1 MRDFQ
6 PTPNFFFSVI
16 VADRDP
22 QVGPEARLQVE
33 TQIIVRITDI
43 NEHAPEFPARIVN
56 AGGYTP
62 DPLDEDVRVDTEVE
76 RATAYD
82 QDSGRNGQVVY
93 SIVSGNEDGAF
104 RIGRSS
110 AVISVNAT
118 LNYELSQGGKHTYT
132 LGIRAADRGS
142 PGRSSETSAFIE
154 VYDRRDTAPV
164 LAESEYAAAVS
175 EAAVNGTLIGN
186 AIATDAD
193 SAANGNGLG
202 VVYDVLNEN
211 RRRSNLFR
219 ALANGTIV
227 LVGELTYEDVAVRR
241 RYVEAR
247 DSPAESRDQQQ
258 QTRVDLVVTV
268 IDANDNSPVWTN
280 SNYDTTIQDGASEG
294 DRVREMCAT
303 DADESGSNNAAV
315 RYGLQDA
322 NGGETSAFRVDAVT
336 GSAYINIETIDYDLV
351 ERSFTMFA
359 TVTDLGTP
367 ALAADPLRVTV
378 TVADINGGLQCVCVR
393 ACVLACL

>member
-1 MRDFQ
+1 MER
-6 PTPNFFFSVI
+6 
-16 VADRDP
+16 
-22 QVGPEARLQVE
+22 
-33 TQIIVRITDI
+33 QIIVVITDI

-56 AGGYTP
+56 VGGYTP

-76 RATAYD
+76 TVTAYD
-82 QDSGRNGQVVY
+82 QDSSRNGQVVY

-118 LNYELSQGGKHTYT
+118 LNYELSQGGKHNYT

-142 PGRSSETSAFIE
+142 PSRSSEISVFIE
-154 VYDRRDTAPV
+154 VHDRNDNAPV
-164 LAESEYAAAVS
+164 FAESEYAVAVS
-175 EAAVNGTLIGN
+175 EAAANGTIIVN

-193 SAANGNGLG
+193 SAANGNGV
-202 VVYDVLNEN
+202 VVYDVLNED
-211 RRRSNLFR
+211 RRSSNLFR

-227 LVGELTYEDVAVRR
+227 LVGELNYEDVAVHRL
-241 RYVEAR
+241 YVEAR

-268 IDANDNSPVWTN
+268 IDANDNPPVWAN
-280 SNYDTTIQDGASEG
+280 NNYDTTIQDGASEG
-294 DRVREMCAT
+294 DLVLEIQAT

-322 NGGETSAFRVDAVT
+322 NGGEISAFRVDAVT
-336 GSAYINIETIDYDLV
+336 GRVYVNIETIDYDLA
-351 ERSFTMFA
+351 ERSFTIFA
-359 TVTDLGTP
+359 TATDLGTP
-367 ALAADPLRVTV
+367 ALAADPLRITITV
-378 TVADINGGLQCVCVR
+378 VDINGELRCARACMRACASACVR
-393 ACVLACL
+393 ACASACVCACVRVKVCGCA

>member
-6 PTPNFFFSVI
+6 PNPNFFFSVI

-22 QVGPEARLQVE
+22 QVGPEERLQVE

-118 LNYELSQGGKHTYT
+118 PDYALPQGGTRNST
-132 LGIRAADRGS
+132 LGIRAADQGS
-142 PGRSSETSAFIE
+142 PSRSSETSAFIE
-154 VYDRRDTAPV
+154 VYDRSDTAPV

-186 AIATDAD
+186 AIAHEVRWGCGGGGGSGGD
-193 SAANGNGLG
+193 G
-202 VVYDVLNEN
+202 DV
-211 RRRSNLFR
+211 SCVAGR
-219 ALANGTIV
+219 AV
-227 LVGELTYEDVAVRR
+227 
-241 RYVEAR
+241 
-247 DSPAESRDQQQ
+247 
-258 QTRVDLVVTV
+258 
-268 IDANDNSPVWTN
+268 
-280 SNYDTTIQDGASEG
+280 
-294 DRVREMCAT
+294 C
-303 DADESGSNNAAV
+303 
-315 RYGLQDA
+315 
-322 NGGETSAFRVDAVT
+322 
-336 GSAYINIETIDYDLV
+336 
-351 ERSFTMFA
+351 
-359 TVTDLGTP
+359 
-367 ALAADPLRVTV
+367 LRVWMRD
-378 TVADINGGLQCVCVR
+378 AKLFSFQFAG
-393 ACVLACL
+393 